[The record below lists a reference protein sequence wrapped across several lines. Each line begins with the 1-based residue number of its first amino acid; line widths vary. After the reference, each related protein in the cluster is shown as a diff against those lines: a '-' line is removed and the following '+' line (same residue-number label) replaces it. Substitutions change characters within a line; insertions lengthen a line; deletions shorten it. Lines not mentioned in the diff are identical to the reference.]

1 MRPSFTSTIKIFVAL
16 FPAILLG
23 QGPAVP
29 PSPSST
35 PAAIPQPGLNYGSS
49 PDQFQGSVAAGQPS
63 STPIPLSLEDA
74 IARGL
79 RTNLGLL
86 VRGTGTQLA
95 RIERRRAL
103 IALLPDIGGTVT
115 INEQQIDLAS
125 FGFHFPGIPTVIG
138 PFHYTAAQAELGQT
152 VFDWTALKNK
162 LSADQSMKA
171 AELSERDGR
180 DLVVQA
186 VAAGY
191 LQIISDAARIE
202 ATKAQ
207 VATAQAL
214 YQRAHD
220 QHVAGVSPAIDELR
234 AQVELKTQQQVL
246 LAQQNQLDKDK
257 LALGRVIGLPGGQ
270 EFTLTDRV
278 PYKPIESMSPAE
290 AMRQALE
297 TRSDYQSALMQVRA
311 AETARV
317 AALAERYPTVGL
329 AADYGDIGTSFADSH
344 GVFSVTGSVRFN
356 IFDSG
361 RIRTDVDQ
369 AEAVIKERKNE
380 LADLQGQ
387 IEFQIRAA
395 LLDLKTASDQV
406 AVSRDNLT
414 LADETLGQA
423 RDRFAAGVADNIE
436 VVQAQESVAN
446 ANQTLISSIYMHN
459 LAKVSLAR
467 AIGATET
474 NLQKFMGGK

>member
-1 MRPSFTSTIKIFVAL
+1 MRRHLASTTGLLFLSFSM
-16 FPAILLG
+16 ILSA

-29 PSPSST
+29 PGPSSS
-35 PAAIPQPGLNYGSS
+35 PAFVPQPGLNYGATTG
-49 PDQFQGSVAAGQPS
+49 QFQGSVPAAQAGA
-63 STPIPLSLEDA
+63 PISLSLEDA

-79 RTNLGLL
+79 KTNLGLL
-86 VRGTGTQLA
+86 VRDTGNQLA
-95 RIERRRAL
+95 RVERKRAL
-103 IALLPDIGGTVT
+103 ISLLPNIQGSTQAT
-115 INEQQIDLAS
+115 EQQIDLAS
-125 FGFHFPGIPTVIG
+125 FGFHFPGVPSVLG
-138 PFHYTAAQAELGQT
+138 PFHYVGAQASLGQT

-162 LSADQSMKA
+162 LSADQNQKA
-171 AELSERDGR
+171 AQLSVQDGR

-186 VAAGY
+186 VASAY
-191 LQIISDAARIE
+191 LQIISDGARID
-202 ATKAQ
+202 ATKVQ

-220 QHVAGVSPAIDELR
+220 QHAAGVSPAIDELR
-234 AQVELKTQQQVL
+234 SQVELKTQQQVL

-257 LALGRVIGLPGGQ
+257 LSLGRVIGFASGQ
-270 EFTLTDRV
+270 EFTLTDTV
-278 PYKPIESMSPAE
+278 PFKPLE
-290 AMRQALE
+290 AVAPGEALRQALD
-297 TRSDYQSALMQVRA
+297 TRGDYQSALMQVRA

-317 AALAERYPTVGL
+317 AAHAERYPTVGF
-329 AADYGDIGTSFADSH
+329 AANYGDAGTSFTNSH
-344 GVFSVTGSVRFN
+344 GVFGVTGSVRFN

-361 RIRTDVDQ
+361 KIRTDEDQ
-369 AEAVIKERKNE
+369 ADAVIQQRKNE

-387 IEFQIRAA
+387 IDFQIRAA
-395 LLDLKTASDQV
+395 LLDLKTAADQV
-406 AVSRDNLT
+406 TVSQDNLN
-414 LADETLGQA
+414 LANQTLGQA

-446 ANQTLISSIYMHN
+446 ANQSVISSIYMHN